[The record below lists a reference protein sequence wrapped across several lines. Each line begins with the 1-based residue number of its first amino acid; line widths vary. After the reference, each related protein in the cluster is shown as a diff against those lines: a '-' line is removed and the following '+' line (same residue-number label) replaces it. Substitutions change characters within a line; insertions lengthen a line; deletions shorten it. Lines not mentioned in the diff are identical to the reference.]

1 MKIKLICVG
10 RLKEDFYKGAA
21 AEYSKRLSR
30 FHKFELI
37 EIPEE
42 IKSDSPGEAEIK
54 KALDTEASKILKALG
69 KNAFVISLA
78 IEGSHMSS
86 EAFAKRLKALA
97 DTGKSE
103 ADFII
108 GGSYG
113 LSDKVLSASDLLLSF
128 SKMTFTYQLARVIFL
143 EQIYRASKINAGETY
158 HK

>member
-21 AEYSKRLSR
+21 AEYTKRLSR

-42 IKSDSPGEAEIK
+42 LKSDSPAEAEIK
-54 KALDTEASKILKALG
+54 KALDIEAAKIMKALG
-69 KNAFVISLA
+69 KNAFVTSLA
-78 IEGSHMSS
+78 IEGRTLSS
-86 EAFAKRLKALA
+86 EELA
-97 DTGKSE
+97 DSIKSLTDTGKSE

-113 LSDKVLSASDLLLSF
+113 LSDKVLSSSDLLLSF

>member
-21 AEYSKRLSR
+21 AEYTKRLSR

-54 KALDTEASKILKALG
+54 KALDSEAAKIMKALG
-69 KNAFVISLA
+69 KNAFVTSLA
-78 IEGSHMSS
+78 IEGRALSS
-86 EAFAKRLKALA
+86 EELA
-97 DTGKSE
+97 ESIKFLTDTGKSE